1 MKMRSFIFAAFL
13 LLVGFAAS
21 AQTETYTVAYSGW
34 GRVEVR
40 AKSNGTTSYDYKVS
54 ELDIPRW
61 RKANGT
67 MEVDGKQVTIR
78 LARKEITYAL
88 LTDSYV
94 HPAKDGWSYVEH
106 VALENEHTICRVWF
120 CTHEDGSRQ
129 FLVLNG
135 AFVNGYKIIPV
146 ES

>member
-1 MKMRSFIFAAFL
+1 MKKFVVFIIAFL
-13 LLVGFAAS
+13 LLAAGAAFA
-21 AQTETYTVAYSGW
+21 QKQNYTVSYTGW
-34 GRVEVR
+34 GRLEVR
-40 AKSNGTTSYDYKVS
+40 AKTNGITPYESRVS
-54 ELDIPRW
+54 ELDIHRW

-78 LARKEITYAL
+78 LPRKEITYAL

-106 VALENEHTICRVWF
+106 VALENEHTICRIWF
-120 CTHEDGSRQ
+120 CTHEDGSKQ

-135 AFVNGYKIIPV
+135 VFVYGYKLIPA
-146 ES
+146 EL

>member
-1 MKMRSFIFAAFL
+1 MRRLLIIAAL
-13 LLVGFAAS
+13 LLSGITAFA
-21 AQTETYTVAYSGW
+21 QKQTYTVPFSGW
-34 GRVEVR
+34 GRLEVR
-40 AKSNGTTSYDYKVS
+40 AKTNGTTPYDFKVS

-61 RKANGT
+61 RKTAGT
-67 MEVDGKQVTIR
+67 MDVDGKQVTLR
-78 LARKEITYAL
+78 LPRKEITYAL

-120 CTHEDGSRQ
+120 CTHEDGTKQ

-135 AFVNGYKIIPV
+135 AFVYGYKLIPA
-146 ES
+146 E